1 MFKTIIVLLIIFFL
15 YRFGCHKCLCRSK
28 NINRR
33 QVYCNVNSLTT
44 RNQDDDTGFYMMPS
58 PLRDIE
64 VDLVHEVVVEP
75 MHMIYL
81 GKIL

>member
-1 MFKTIIVLLIIFFL
+1 MDVTNVYVGAKILIV
-15 YRFGCHKCLCRSK
+15 
-28 NINRR
+28 
-33 QVYCNVNSLTT
+33 VNVNSLTT
-44 RNQDDDTGFYMMPS
+44 RNQDDDTGFHMMPS